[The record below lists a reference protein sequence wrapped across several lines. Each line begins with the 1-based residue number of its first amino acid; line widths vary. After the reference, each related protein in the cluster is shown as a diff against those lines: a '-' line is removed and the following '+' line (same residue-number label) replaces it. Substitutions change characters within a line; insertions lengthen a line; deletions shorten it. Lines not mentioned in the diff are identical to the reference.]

1 MERRFTGFGPLR
13 RRARVCRRLHTPRTA
28 RAMTA
33 SAASDA
39 EETTIVVSV
48 DVPGAAAGVF
58 AAGSAATNTAS
69 LCDVV
74 GDADA
79 EAVAD
84 VDGVD
89 SGEGATD
96 TEMGVDGVVEG
107 DDADAEAVADVDG
120 VDSGEGATDTV
131 TGVDGVVEGDVDGE
145 LVSDDVAD
153 TEADNVVELLW
164 DVETVAETDTV
175 AVAER
180 VVVVDAVTVV
190 VEESD
195 SDDDVLVETVAESVG
210 VDDDD

>member
-96 TEMGVDGVVEG
+96 T
-107 DDADAEAVADVDG
+107 
-120 VDSGEGATDTV
+120 V

-195 SDDDVLVETVAESVG
+195 SDDDVLVENVAESVG

>member
-1 MERRFTGFGPLR
+1 MLLPVTKSVMTTSHGATGAPLERRFTGFGPLR

-74 GDADA
+74 G
-79 EAVAD
+79 
-84 VDGVD
+84 
-89 SGEGATD
+89 
-96 TEMGVDGVVEG
+96 
-107 DDADAEAVADVDG
+107 DADAEAVADVDG